1 MNEAPAPTP
10 TPPKRKR
17 PPRPPSRP
25 KRWATAASEA
35 AEALSTIEGS
45 LDALDTAL
53 AELRSI
59 QEEFESWKDNMSENL
74 ASSPTGDKLEA
85 VCELEIDTAADGIR
99 EAIEAVREVIDSAEG
114 LDLPRGY
121 GKD

>member
-1 MNEAPAPTP
+1 MNEAPAAVP